1 MVNDKTHALA
11 KLASSLA
18 AASINTVFLPLIIKD
33 LHVFCAVFQKKINFR
48 GSEMQRLGVFKPHSV
63 Q

>member
-1 MVNDKTHALA
+1 MAYKHTHVAA

-18 AASINTVFLPLIIKD
+18 AAQRNKVFLPLIINE
-33 LHVFCAVFQKKINFR
+33 LHVFCAGFQKKINFR
-48 GSEMQRLGVFKPHSV
+48 GSEMQRLGVFHPHSV